1 MSKLRHFIVDTD
13 TGADDV
19 WAIVESLRA
28 TNITKVEAI
37 TVLCGNL
44 PLDLCVK
51 NAMIAAEKAGT
62 YIPPIYRGM
71 GRPLMKEMNIFA
83 ANVHGEDGL
92 GNMNLP
98 MPTYPI
104 QEKHAIDAI
113 IDLAEEF
120 AGELEIVTC
129 GPLTNL
135 AMAYLKESR
144 LAQWVKKVWI
154 LGGSANGKGNMTE
167 FAEYN
172 VYVDP
177 EAASIVLGSGMNMT
191 WVPWDAFQAGGEIT
205 PEEAVMM
212 EQSGHPTAEFC
223 IRCVKVLREYHKKAY
238 GTDSFGVIDSAVM
251 TAALYPEIISEE
263 FEAVCSVDVSQGER
277 RGNFVAERT
286 GLLENCEAEIWEKAD
301 TPEKPDMQDE
311 SDTLEKPDV
320 QQNTGIRK
328 NADIKQ
334 NTGIKQNAASLIPNC
349 TVVSKLNMELYKKYL
364 FELLGVENM
373 WMNMCEGVGQ

>member
-1 MSKLRHFIVDTD
+1 MDKLRHFIVDTD

-28 TNITKVEAI
+28 AEITKVEAI

-98 MPTYPI
+98 MPSYPI
-104 QEKHAIDAI
+104 QEKHAVDAI

-120 AGELEIVTC
+120 VGELEIVTC

-135 AMAYLKESR
+135 AMAYLKEPR
-144 LAQWVKKVWI
+144 LAKWVKKVWI

-191 WVPWDAFQAGGEIT
+191 WVPWDAFQAGGEIM
-205 PEEAVMM
+205 PEEAIMM

-263 FEAVCSVDVSQGER
+263 FPAACGVDVSQSER
-277 RGNFVAERT
+277 RGNFIAEKI
-286 GLLENCEAEIWEKAD
+286 GILENSEAEIPENLD
-301 TPEKPDMQDE
+301 TLKETDTLKE
-311 SDTLEKPDV
+311 SDTQVESDALEKSDV
-320 QQNTGIRK
+320 QHDTDTRK
-328 NADIKQ
+328 NTDIKQ
-334 NTGIKQNAASLIPNC
+334 NTTILIPNC

-364 FELLGVENM
+364 FELLSV
-373 WMNMCEGVGQ
+373 

>member
-1 MSKLRHFIVDTD
+1 MNKLRHFIVDTD

-19 WAIVESLRA
+19 WAIIESLRA
-28 TNITKVEAI
+28 TEITKVEAI

-92 GNMNLP
+92 GNINLP
-98 MPTYPI
+98 MPSYPI

-135 AMAYLKESR
+135 AMAFLKEPR

-177 EAASIVLGSGMNMT
+177 EAAFIVLGSGMNMT
-191 WVPWDAFQAGGEIT
+191 WVPWDAFHAGGEIT
-205 PEEAVMM
+205 TEEAVMM

-251 TAALYPEIISEE
+251 TASLYPEIISEE
-263 FEAVCSVDVSQGER
+263 FEAVCSIDVSQSER

-286 GLLENCEAEIWEKAD
+286 EHLQDCEAEIQE
-301 TPEKPDMQDE
+301 E
-311 SDTLEKPDV
+311 SDT
-320 QQNTGIRK
+320 QQNADARK
-328 NADIKQ
+328 NADTQ
-334 NTGIKQNAASLIPNC
+334 QDSENSAPNC

-364 FELLGVENM
+364 FELLGV
-373 WMNMCEGVGQ
+373 